1 MNYLLRSAIVPS
13 LLLVAAAGLAV
24 FIVKRGSARVSA
36 ATASDQPLAAFRSD
50 LVELAFR
57 SASALP
63 AKPHLRTRC
72 RLQDD
77 VVQTCLRLD
86 VPRKAL
92 GYVEQIQDWRRGLG
106 YADFAYYAASHG
118 ATEEIPHYLEL
129 AQKISEMGE
138 EMITQDWQK
147 ERIRVAI
154 AKTHAWL
161 GHAKESVE
169 FEAGIERAEM
179 GKVDA
184 VRALRGDPGAFDA
197 MIDSLKVVLATRDLD
212 LSRNALATGAQL
224 FDRFYD
230 DPARRLRAEGLID
243 SASDKLPVEVRFD
256 HLTELAGIA
265 LQHKDP
271 PTALKLVDEAQVLL
285 DGVTW
290 LPENYIP
297 LASRLAALRFRSG
310 AEKEGRAALDAA
322 LALYDEKRAL
332 IVDIYRG
339 GALRPLAEAYEAMHD
354 HAQALA
360 LYKRALDE
368 SVVNPNARPRVEDLV
383 ATCLSL
389 AQNGVQPDAE
399 LSAKLEKVRAGLG
412 APW

>member
-13 LLLVAAAGLAV
+13 LLLLAAAGVGVLVVNRDA
-24 FIVKRGSARVSA
+24 ARVRA
-36 ATASDQPLAAFRSD
+36 ASASDKPLEDFRAE
-50 LVELAFR
+50 LVDLAFR
-57 SASALP
+57 SASAVP
-63 AKPHLRTRC
+63 EKPHQRTRC

-77 VVQTCLRLD
+77 AVQTCLKLD

-92 GYVEQIQDWRRGLG
+92 AYIEQIQDWRRGLG
-106 YADFAYYAASHG
+106 YADYACYAASHG
-118 ATEEIPHYLEL
+118 ATEEVQHCLDL

-138 EMITQDWQK
+138 DMITQDWQK

-161 GHAKESVE
+161 GHAKESAE
-169 FEAGIERAEM
+169 FETGLEHAEM

-184 VRALRGDPGAFDA
+184 VRALRAEASAFDPLL
-197 MIDSLKVVLATRDLD
+197 DSLKKALATGDFD

-224 FDRFYD
+224 FNRFYD
-230 DPARRLRAEGLID
+230 DPDRRLRAEGLID
-243 SASDKLPVEVRFD
+243 SASSKLPIEIRFD
-256 HLTELAGIA
+256 HLTELAGYA
-265 LQHKDP
+265 LEHKDS
-271 PTALKLVDEAQVLL
+271 PTALQLVDEAQQLL

-297 LASRLAALRFRSG
+297 LAARLAALRFRSG
-310 AEKEGRAALDAA
+310 AEKEGRAAADAA

-332 IVDIYRG
+332 IVDIYRAG
-339 GALRPLAEAYEAMHD
+339 VLRPLAEACEAMGD
-354 HAQALA
+354 HAKSLA
-360 LYKRALDE
+360 LYKRAVE
-368 SVVNPNARPRVEDLV
+368 EGVGNPNSRPRAEDLV

-389 AQNGVQPDAE
+389 ALHGVRPDAE
-399 LSAKLEKVRAGLG
+399 LRAQLERVSKGLG